1 MSDWNPNKFI
11 ERAEEIGPE
20 TKQYIIELLNTR
32 QHPEQTYRSC
42 QGVLSFA
49 ARVGKERLNNAC
61 RRALQYGDYGYQ
73 TIRAILERGLDGNTD
88 EAEPGSDHPLP
99 PHDNIRGKN
108 YYR

>member
-1 MSDWNPNKFI
+1 V
-11 ERAEEIGPE
+11 GPE
-20 TKQYIIELLNTR
+20 TKEYIAQLLQTR

-61 RRALQYGDYGYQ
+61 KRALQYGDYGYQ
-73 TIRAILERGLDGNTD
+73 TIRVILERGLDRNIED
-88 EAEPGSDHPLP
+88 PADNDQKLPL
-99 PHDNIRGKN
+99 HGNIRGKN